1 MTGAFQG
8 SFWRRVGL
16 AAVLIGAL
24 GLSVAQHKIRPRREI
39 TLTAHAVALNASDA
53 GQDRVGALTFL
64 GGLVL
69 ESPDHGFGGLSGL
82 SVVENGVELDVL
94 AVTDQGDRFSA
105 RLVTSGRR
113 LVAVKTAALAP
124 LLGEDGQPLSGKAF
138 ADAESMASRRDGT
151 FLVGFERRHR
161 ILSYSSGLAGPARS
175 VDIPP
180 RLREAPS
187 NGGIEALAQWPD
199 GRLLVITESMPGAD
213 GLTAA
218 FLQQDGRWSALAWT
232 PSAPGFEPSD
242 ATVLPNGDVLV
253 LERFWSALSPLNI
266 RSRIVR
272 VEGPSVRPG
281 ARLRGQ
287 LLAELG
293 SPLIAENFEG
303 ISALGT
309 PRSSQ
314 IFLISD
320 NNFSRALRTV
330 LLWFELSN

>member
-1 MTGAFQG
+1 MTGALQG

-24 GLSVAQHKIRPRREI
+24 GLSVAQQKIRPRREV
-39 TLTAHAVALNASDA
+39 TLTAHPVLLTATDGAL
-53 GQDRVGALTFL
+53 DRVGALTFL
-64 GGLVL
+64 SGLVL
-69 ESPDHGFGGLSGL
+69 ESPDPGFGGLSGL
-82 SVVENGVELDVL
+82 SVVGGGDELDL
-94 AVTDQGDRFSA
+94 RAVTDQGDGFSA

-113 LVAVKTAALAP
+113 MVALQTAALAP
-124 LLGEDGQPLSGKAF
+124 LMGEDGRPLTGKAF
-138 ADAESMASRRDGT
+138 ADAESMALRRDGT

-161 ILSYSSGLAGPARS
+161 ILSYGSGLAGPARS

-199 GRLLVITESMPGAD
+199 GRLLVITESMPAPD

-218 FLQQDGRWSALAWT
+218 FLQQDGRWSTLEWT
-232 PSAPGFEPSD
+232 PSAPGFEPAD
-242 ATVLPNGDVLV
+242 ATVLPNGDLLV

-272 VEGPSVRPG
+272 VEGASVRPG

-287 LLAELG
+287 LLAEMG

-314 IFLISD
+314 IFLVSD
-320 NNFSRALRTV
+320 NNFSRAFRTV
-330 LLWFELSN
+330 LLWFELPN